1 MLMIPYYVR
10 REMINFELHFLGVR
24 VRLPRA
30 GLPHG
35 VLGCIPSPLRPSP
48 PPCGCVF
55 GFCAVPRTVGLMPIR
70 RLRPALPIT
79 SSLCAIFYVGIRALF
94 GNHGRKSPGTSCH
107 QPALAGMHLDIVYFN
122 PKWNI
127 N

>member
-35 VLGCIPSPLRPSP
+35 ALGCIPSQLRPSP

-79 SSLCAIFYVGIRALF
+79 SSLCAIFDTLPTVAWQTLRILRT
-94 GNHGRKSPGTSCH
+94 SPDESF
-107 QPALAGMHLDIVYFN
+107 M
-122 PKWNI
+122 
-127 N
+127 